1 MLGSA
6 AMMVERAFMALVLTC
21 TAGSFN
27 TRSSCREKMSTAH
40 TWNCLKIL
48 NKLSN
53 VKYDDGP
60 IAKYYSWMLD
70 KRRCTWLLSLNIF
83 KRVWKRASP
92 YMSVPVEGTC
102 QSSCWGLWRRPGTV
116 SLWQHCAHPE
126 CTPEIWSAGRE
137 IHIILAQVL
146 DQYSKDSHT
155 KNMEVKQNHSGSGAI
170 QIYMTVCSLSENAVT
185 FYIFTCHTFSTDTR
199 QVLTLISWGF
209 WYPSVSVA
217 SPSLLLL
224 VAVLLQTS

>member
-1 MLGSA
+1 MKWSEDTKQVKQCQIWWWANSWIL
-6 AMMVERAFMALVLTC
+6 FMN
-21 TAGSFN
+21 AGQKTLYMTS
-27 TRSSCREKMSTAH
+27 
-40 TWNCLKIL
+40 
-48 NKLSN
+48 
-53 VKYDDGP
+53 
-60 IAKYYSWMLD
+60 
-70 KRRCTWLLSLNIF
+70 SLNIF
-83 KRVWKRASP
+83 KRVWKCASP
-92 YMSVPVEGTC
+92 YISVPVEGTC
-102 QSSCWGLWRRPGTV
+102 RSSCWGLLRRPGTV

-170 QIYMTVCSLSENAVT
+170 QTYMTVCSLSENAVT